1 MKVNLLHH
9 RYKINLPVYF
19 IGAVVEAVCKRQIK
33 AREPQYMWIA
43 FMWAELDQY
52 VISKAT

>member
-1 MKVNLLHH
+1 MKVNLLHQ

-19 IGAVVEAVCKRQIK
+19 IGAVVGDVCKRQIK

-43 FMWAELDQY
+43 LMRTELDQY